1 MDRNR
6 KHITGRQGL
15 GWTGRG
21 GLEAPMARVKVK
33 LTISSDF
40 KIYVLVLCT
49 NNINEYLFL
58 LKFNWYI

>member
-40 KIYVLVLCT
+40 KIYGFKIC
-49 NNINEYLFL
+49 NHQ
-58 LKFNWYI
+58 